1 MKWVTLDKT
10 GHIYRHGSHLIK
22 WVTSGEIVQTLGH
35 TYKNGSNLKKW
46 VTFGEMGHT
55 CKKSCHIWRNGE
67 NVLKWVTFEKWVRVD
82 KMSRI

>member
-35 TYKNGSNLKKW
+35 TYKNGSNLIKW

-55 CKKSCHIWRNGE
+55 CKKKLLH
-67 NVLKWVTFEKWVRVD
+67 LEKWGKRA
-82 KMSRI
+82 KMGHL